1 VSPADGSVGLDA
13 EQSAAVRHG
22 VGPALVVAG
31 PGAGKT
37 RVLTYRVQHLVNSG
51 VRPEAIFVCTF
62 TKKAT
67 GEMESRL
74 TSLIGSTSTSTLAL
88 GTIHAQ
94 CYRLLREHWR
104 NTGHKSK
111 EVVGDATCGYLAN
124 LLLDRKYSGNE
135 IGMELSTKK
144 LRADDLLHFFS
155 ACRDRLYL
163 PDAVPAEEVP
173 ALVGPRW
180 VDIRAD
186 CRFAGVSPAT
196 AQDWIDA
203 YELFQAAKASKNSI
217 DFDDMNVLLWQA
229 WQIDPALL
237 ATHQE
242 RFSHVLVDECQDTSW
257 GQWKM
262 LQLLVTP
269 RNNLF
274 AVGDIDQSM
283 YGFRFAQ
290 PQLTMNFTDTY
301 PTAIVYRVQTNYRS
315 VSQVVGTS
323 SKLISR
329 NKARLD
335 LTLRPHRTD
344 LGSLSLLDPDN
355 PSTEAE
361 SIAKEIVSS
370 GKWSDIAVLY
380 RTNSYSAYMELALI
394 RHGVPYRIVGGMSF
408 FAFKAVSDI
417 LNYLRL
423 ADDHTNGDAFK
434 AAIVA
439 PTRMLGREY
448 INSVLKRGG
457 DLLVAAVY
465 CDSTLN
471 QMQLNRVD
479 DFTHI
484 LCTLPESP
492 VEAIKAIRNL
502 THYDA
507 WYLTR
512 GVNTGSDGTADDN
525 QTGRVEILDEL
536 EQVAAGFD
544 SITALIAYADLIV
557 DELTDA
563 EDDDAR
569 VTLST
574 IHRAK
579 GLEWPTVYVIGMSE
593 GLLPHSRAKTTDDIE
608 EERRIAYVAMTRA
621 RDKLVLSSPAVI
633 GKEVEP
639 SRFLYEAGVL

>member
-1 VSPADGSVGLDA
+1 MQTQDGLDV
-13 EQSAAVRHG
+13 EQLAAVTHG
-22 VGPALVVAG
+22 AGPALVIAG
-31 PGAGKT
+31 PGSGKT
-37 RVLTYRVQHLVNSG
+37 RVLTYRIQHLINSG

-74 TSLIGSTSTSTLAL
+74 NALIGERSTSSLAL

-104 NTGHKSK
+104 NTGHKPK
-111 EVVGDATCGYLAN
+111 EVVLSATCGYLAN
-124 LLLDRKYSGNE
+124 LLLDRRYAGNE
-135 IGMELSTKK
+135 IGMELASKK

-163 PDAVPAEEVP
+163 PQAVPVEEVP

-180 VDIRAD
+180 VDIRGD
-186 CRFAGVSPAT
+186 CRFAGIPPAT
-196 AQDWIDA
+196 AQEWLDA

-217 DFDDMNVLLWQA
+217 DFDDMNVLLYQA
-229 WQIDPALL
+229 WQLDPALL
-237 ATHQE
+237 AAHQE

-257 GQWKM
+257 GQWQT
-262 LQLLVTP
+262 LQLLATP
-269 RNNLF
+269 RHNLF
-274 AVGDIDQSM
+274 VVGDIDQSM

-290 PQLTMNFTDTY
+290 PQLTMKFTDTY
-301 PTAIVYRVQTNYRS
+301 PAATVYRVQTNYRS
-315 VSQVVGTS
+315 VGQVVETS
-323 SKLISR
+323 SKLILH
-329 NKARLD
+329 NKSRLD
-335 LTLRPHRTD
+335 LTLRPHRED
-344 LGSLSLLDPDN
+344 LGTLALLDPDN
-355 PSTEAE
+355 PSAEAE
-361 SIAKEIVSS
+361 AIAKEIVSS
-370 GKWSDIAVLY
+370 GKWADVAVLY
-380 RTNSYSAYMELALI
+380 RVNAYSAWIELALI
-394 RHGVPYRIVGGMSF
+394 RQGVPYRIVGGMSF

-434 AAIVA
+434 AAISS

-448 INSVLKRGG
+448 INAVLKSGG
-457 DLLVAAVY
+457 DLLEAAGS
-465 CDSTLN
+465 CAGSLH
-471 QMQLNRVD
+471 QMQLNRVA

-484 LCTLPESP
+484 LRALPESP
-492 VEAIKAIRNL
+492 VEAIKSIRNL

-512 GVNTGSDGTADDN
+512 GVNTGSDGTADAN

-544 SITALIAYADLIV
+544 SITALVAYADLVV

-563 EDDDAR
+563 EDDESR

-579 GLEWPTVYVIGMSE
+579 GLEWPTVYVIGLSE
-593 GLLPHSRAKTTDDIE
+593 GLLPHARAKTTDDIE

-621 RDKLVLSSPAVI
+621 RDRLVLSSPAVI
-633 GKEVEP
+633 GKAVEP